1 MSRDEVE
8 QLLIEKLREIQ
19 ELSGREQQEITGET
33 RPLFDLVGFDSH
45 NDLELSVML
54 AEPFNIDDKTRLCVS
69 DDGKRP
75 LLIREIVDNVMENL
89 GN

>member
-1 MSRDEVE
+1 MTRDEIK

-33 RPLFDLVGFDSH
+33 RPLVDLVGFDSH
-45 NDLELSVML
+45 NDLELSAML
-54 AEPFNIDDKTRLCVS
+54 ADPFNIDDKTRLGVS
-69 DDGKRP
+69 ADGKRP
-75 LLIREIVDNVMENL
+75 LCVREIVDNVMENF